1 VRIVLIAAALLAF
14 SALPADV
21 LGARFGKRQ
30 LWGAIAYDSKSGAFG
45 YAVDRKTRREAETEA
60 FRQCGSDCDLIKS
73 FRDSCG
79 VVAVGGKRVT
89 WETGASQ
96 EIAEK
101 KALKKCGAG
110 CKIPVWAC
118 TTEK

>member
-1 VRIVLIAAALLAF
+1 VRTVLIAAALFAF

-21 LGARFGKRQ
+21 FGARFGKRQ

-45 YAVDRKTRREAETEA
+45 YAVDRKTRREAESDA
-60 FRQCGSDCDLIKS
+60 FRQCGDCSVIKT
-73 FRDSCG
+73 FRDNCG
-79 VVAVGGKRVT
+79 AVAERPGKFA
-89 WETGASQ
+89 WEIGASR

-101 KALKKCGAG
+101 KALQKCGAG
-110 CKIPVWAC
+110 CKIAVWAC